1 MGRKYHL
8 DPGYVTIPKAANIV
22 KGMLGITNE
31 DDHTHYK
38 KILRGAKKNW
48 FGGKMHGKRMFQ
60 VRRVDIILYGEELLE
75 AEKFNLFTFDLVSQ
89 PETGI
94 ARPCPSLKK
103 RDHFIALGKKQ

>member
-8 DPGYVTIPKAANIV
+8 DPGYVTIPEAANIV

-75 AEKFNLFTFDLVSQ
+75 AEKFNLFTFDLAANQ
-89 PETGI
+89 KQG
-94 ARPCPSLKK
+94 LQ
-103 RDHFIALGKKQ
+103 DHAQA